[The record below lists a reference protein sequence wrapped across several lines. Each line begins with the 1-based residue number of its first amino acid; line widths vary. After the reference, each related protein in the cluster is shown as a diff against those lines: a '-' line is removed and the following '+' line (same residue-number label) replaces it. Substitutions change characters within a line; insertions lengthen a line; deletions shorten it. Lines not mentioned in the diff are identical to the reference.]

1 MKNSFVS
8 STALRRFGFKQ
19 SLKGAIIVGLIA
31 GFMALLQ
38 GVAYPATF
46 PDQKSRAMLAASLE
60 SAPALGVLYGPVKD
74 LDSPVGYMVY
84 RVPTFLALIA
94 SIWGLATVTRLLR
107 GQEEDG
113 RWEMVL
119 AGNTSARHAT
129 WNIFLGFTGATVLA
143 FVLTTVLAFAA
154 GLSKDVDISLG
165 TSSLIGMMILLPGL
179 LFGALGA
186 FVSQLSVTRRRVFM
200 YGIVLILIC
209 FILRGLGNA
218 ISNLAWL
225 KHITPFG
232 WTELISPVSNTQPW
246 WIALLVAVSLF
257 LAGLGIYLAGK
268 RDIGEGFLREATT
281 VRPKFI
287 FLNSPTALA
296 FRQNFPQFIGWAAAA
311 LGISSVMVAIT
322 NVAVDATKDTP
333 ALAGAIAQLG
343 GSANDLK
350 VAFLGAGM
358 LLTAT
363 ILLIMATVSIGSIRS
378 DEAKNYLDNL
388 LTQPIRRSVWLTN
401 RLLLIAT
408 TILFVSLLSAVF
420 TYIIAKTQ
428 SIPLELGN
436 FLLVSIALIGTS
448 IFLIGVG
455 TLLYGF
461 LPRFASAVMYAV
473 IAWSFIIDMVGS
485 AAKLDD
491 WVANSSLL
499 HYISQSPSKTPDW
512 STFAWLAGLGIA
524 FAALGVIRFTKRD
537 IISE

>member
-1 MKNSFVS
+1 MKTKLVS
-8 STALRRFGFKQ
+8 SGALRQFGFKQ

-46 PDQKSRAMLAASLE
+46 PDQKSREALAASLE
-60 SAPALGVLYGPVKD
+60 AAPALGILYGPIKD
-74 LDSPVGYMVY
+74 LDSPVGYIVY

-129 WNIFLGFTGATVLA
+129 RNIFLGFVGSMTVA
-143 FVLTTVLAFAA
+143 FVLTTLLTFTA

-165 TSSLIGMMILLPGL
+165 TSSLISLMILLPGF
-179 LFGALGA
+179 LFGALGV

-200 YGIVLILIC
+200 YGIILAIAC

-218 ISNLAWL
+218 MSDLAWL
-225 KHITPFG
+225 KHATPFG
-232 WTELISPVSNTQPW
+232 WAELISPVSDTQPW
-246 WIALLVAVSLF
+246 WIVLFVAVSLF
-257 LAGLGIYLAGK
+257 FVGLGIYLAGK
-268 RDIGEGFLREATT
+268 RDVGEGFIRESTT

-287 FLNSPTALA
+287 FLSSPTALA

-311 LGISSVMVAIT
+311 LGVSSVMVAIT

-343 GSANDLK
+343 GSADDLK

-358 LLTAT
+358 ILTAT
-363 ILLIMATVSIGSIRS
+363 ILLIMATVSVGSIRS

-388 LTQPIRRSVWLTN
+388 LTQPIRRSVWLTS
-401 RLLLIAT
+401 RLLLVAA
-408 TILFVSLLSAVF
+408 TILFVSLLSAIF

-428 SIPLELGN
+428 NIPLELGN
-436 FLLVSIALIGTS
+436 FLLVSVALIGTPL
-448 IFLIGVG
+448 FLIGIG

-485 AAKLDD
+485 AVKLDD
-491 WVANSSLL
+491 WVTNSSLL
-499 HYISQSPSKTPDW
+499 HYISQSPSKAPDW
-512 STFAWLAGLGIA
+512 SVFAWLVGLGVV
-524 FAALGVIRFTKRD
+524 FAALGIVRFTKRD

>member
-8 STALRRFGFKQ
+8 SGALRRFGFKQ

-46 PDQKSRAMLAASLE
+46 PDQKSRAQLAASLA
-60 SAPALGVLYGPVKD
+60 SAPALGILYGPIKD

-129 WNIFLGFTGATVLA
+129 WNIFLGFSGAMVVT
-143 FVLTTVLAFAA
+143 FVLTTLLAFAA
-154 GLSKDVDISLG
+154 GLSKDVTISLG
-165 TSSLIGMMILLPGL
+165 TSSLIGLMILFPGL

-200 YGIVLILIC
+200 YGITLIVVC

-218 ISNLAWL
+218 MSDMAWL

-232 WTELISPVSNTQPW
+232 WAELISPVSATQSW
-246 WIALLVAVSLF
+246 WIALLGVVSLF
-257 LAGLGIYLAGK
+257 FVGLGVYLAGK
-268 RDIGEGFLREATT
+268 RDIGEGFIRESTT
-281 VRPKFI
+281 VKPKFI

-296 FRQNFPQFIGWAAAA
+296 FRQNLPQLIGWTATA
-311 LGISSVMVAIT
+311 LGVSSVMVAVT

-343 GSANDLK
+343 GSADDLK

-358 LLTAT
+358 ILTAT
-363 ILLIMATVSIGSIRS
+363 VLLIMATVSIASIRS

-388 LTQPIRRSVWLTN
+388 LTQPIRRSVWLIN
-401 RLLLIAT
+401 RLLLIVAT
-408 TILFVSLLSAVF
+408 VLFVSLLSAVF

-428 SIPLELGN
+428 NIPLELGN
-436 FLLVSIALIGTS
+436 FLLVSIALTGTS

-461 LPRFASAVMYAV
+461 LPRFASAFMYTV

-485 AAKLDD
+485 AVKLDD
-491 WVANSSLL
+491 WATNSSLL

-512 STFAWLAGLGIA
+512 STFAWLVSLGIV
-524 FAALGVIRFTKRD
+524 FAAIGILRFTKRD